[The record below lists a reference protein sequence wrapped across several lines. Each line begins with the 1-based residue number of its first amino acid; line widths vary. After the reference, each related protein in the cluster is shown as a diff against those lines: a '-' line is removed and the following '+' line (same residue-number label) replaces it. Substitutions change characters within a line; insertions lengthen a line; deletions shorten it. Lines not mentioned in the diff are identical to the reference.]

1 MCDKLLEIAEK
12 NDGYLKK
19 ITDSFLNKKAR
30 KNNYKCS
37 LTIRKKPYV
46 GDKINIIW
54 MNKKADNGLPHTRY
68 PNIICLPENIKEEDI
83 EFIILHETVHITQ
96 RLYTNE
102 WNYILEKWNMKPWK
116 GVLPTEI
123 NNRIRINPDTINE
136 PLYIWKKRW
145 IVIGLFRSNSKP
157 NIKKIINA
165 WWDIKKNILIYEPP
179 EDWKI
184 FFGDIEGEHPY
195 EMAAYYIT
203 KLYSNSTF
211 SSIASS
217 ILLKYI
223 IDF

>member
-1 MCDKLLEIAEK
+1 MKLCIKCNHLLDYHYSES
-12 NDGYLKK
+12 G
-19 ITDSFLNKKAR
+19 

-145 IVIGLFRSNSKP
+145 IGLSSIGSRLN
-157 NIKKIINA
+157 
-165 WWDIKKNILIYEPP
+165 
-179 EDWKI
+179 KI
-184 FFGDIEGEHPY
+184 FQERMLLPLGIGC
-195 EMAAYYIT
+195 
-203 KLYSNSTF
+203 
-211 SSIASS
+211 SIA
-217 ILLKYI
+217 LLPLLTWV
-223 IDF
+223 